1 MKYSIFFLLSLL
13 LVFSAC
19 QNEPAPSE
27 EGTEAETAG
36 LATIAL
42 TPEQMQQAGV
52 ELGQPQE
59 RAIGSYL
66 SCSGQ
71 IDVPP
76 AGRHA
81 IHSPVMGFVGNIKHL
96 PGQYVKRGTPLTS
109 IHHPDLIRLQRDY
122 LETAA
127 RLPFLEK
134 DKARKAELAEA
145 DAASQKAF
153 ETIASELAV
162 VQSRLSGLRAELELI
177 GIDVD
182 ELQQSQTLQK
192 RIYLYAPA
200 SGYLTAIPAQPG
212 QLIQPDAPL
221 FRMIDKSH
229 LHLEL
234 EVYAKDLPKVK
245 VGQAVRIQQAGSERE
260 LRGQVHLIGQAV
272 DLESKTARVHVH
284 FDEHPG
290 QLAVGTFLFAH
301 IQVDSRRA
309 TVVPTSAI
317 VRSGESAFVFQQ
329 TEEGFKRVPV
339 ELGQQEGEYYE
350 LKGSDNPLKGPI
362 ALKGAY
368 YINGTE

>member
-13 LVFSAC
+13 AFSAC
-19 QNEPAPSE
+19 QNEADPTE
-27 EGTEAETAG
+27 EAAQAETATST
-36 LATIAL
+36 TISL
-42 TPEQMQQAGV
+42 TPDQMQQANV

-59 RAIGSYL
+59 RAIGSYI

-96 PGQYVKRGTPLTS
+96 PGQYVERGTPLTS
-109 IHHPDLIRLQRDY
+109 IHHPDLIRLQRDF

-134 DKARKAELAEA
+134 DKARKAELAES

-162 VQSRLSGLRAELELI
+162 AQSRLSGLRAELELI

-182 ELQQSQTLQK
+182 ELEQSQTLQK
-192 RIYLYAPA
+192 RIYLYAPV
-200 SGYLTAIPAQPG
+200 SGYLAAIPAQPG
-212 QLIQPDAPL
+212 QLVQPDAPL
-221 FRMIDKSH
+221 FRMIDRSH

-245 VGQAVRIQQAGSERE
+245 KGQPVRIQQAGSEQE
-260 LRGQVHLIGQAV
+260 MRGQVHLIGQSV
-272 DLESKTARVHVH
+272 DLERKTARVHVH
-284 FDEHPG
+284 FDEPPT

-301 IQVDSRRA
+301 IQVDSRQT
-309 TVVPTSAI
+309 TVVPASAI
-317 VRSGESAFVFQQ
+317 VRSGESAYVFQQ
-329 TEEGFKRVPV
+329 TDKGFERVPV
-339 ELGQQEGEYYE
+339 QLGQQEGEYYE
-350 LKGSDNPLKGPI
+350 LKDSDMPLKGPI